1 MYNYPFNILIL
12 LVINLDGK
20 ILGFDFMGEWF
31 FVLQG
36 KSLGSLYRNPPEMNL
51 LPPLKSHPDHHVL
64 IKLPV
69 SKQLNFWTYIM
80 DNLHDYLPLYFLFWK
95 NYDLL
100 NRDQIETS

>member
-1 MYNYPFNILIL
+1 MYNDPFNILIL

-20 ILGFDFMGEWF
+20 ILGFDFVWEWF

-36 KSLGSLYRNPPEMNL
+36 KSLGSLYRNPPAMNL

-80 DNLHDYLPLYFLFWK
+80 DNLHDYFTSVFFILKKLC
-95 NYDLL
+95 
-100 NRDQIETS
+100 QIETC

>member
-20 ILGFDFMGEWF
+20 ILGFDFVWEWF

-36 KSLGSLYRNPPEMNL
+36 KSLGSLYRNPPAMNL

-69 SKQLNFWTYIM
+69 SKQLDFWTYIM
-80 DNLHDYLPLYFLFWK
+80 DNLHDYF
-95 NYDLL
+95 
-100 NRDQIETS
+100 TSVFFILKKLWPIK

>member
-1 MYNYPFNILIL
+1 MEKYWVLIL
-12 LVINLDGK
+12 CGND
-20 ILGFDFMGEWF
+20 F

-80 DNLHDYLPLYFLFWK
+80 DNLHDYFTSVFFILK
-95 NYDLL
+95 KYDLL